1 MIFFS
6 NNTQQ
11 PLPLHAGLIELKLK
25 GSVKYEETPIQLT
38 IENKKTYTARAI
50 PFKAIKLNFIDKY
63 SRQPVNGT
71 MWTIAIQKVKILAEG
86 ISNAEGAGIAILNKT
101 YEAET

>member
-1 MIFFS
+1 
-6 NNTQQ
+6 
-11 PLPLHAGLIELKLK
+11 
-25 GSVKYEETPIQLT
+25 
-38 IENKKTYTARAI
+38 
-50 PFKAIKLNFIDKY
+50 
-63 SRQPVNGT
+63 